1 MSRSKTYP
9 AKDSTVFRNTAV
21 RSRKINVKPTMM
33 RGGIRL

>member
-1 MSRSKTYP
+1 MSRAKTYP
-9 AKDSTVFRNTAV
+9 TKDAAIFRNTAV